1 MTIEGMAQ
9 NFGGSNNVNLLVP
22 NGQFGSRLM
31 GGQDAAQ
38 PRYIH
43 TQLEPIVDAMF
54 KKDDSAIVKYI
65 DDDGQ
70 LVEPEFYQ
78 PVVPLLV
85 INGAVGIG
93 TGFSSNI
100 PPHNPSDVLA
110 LLRDRL
116 YLRRA
121 SLAGLVLQPWWYG
134 FTGTIHRTTETTW
147 VTKGKA
153 AWDDT
158 KKTITVTELP
168 VGTWTKDYKAYL
180 DTLCTGDK
188 EKGIKP
194 ILESF
199 DDLYNDTEVKFILYF
214 DSDTYFEMRTD
225 AVAAEKMLQLNTA
238 WHTTNMVCFSPEMKI
253 KRYATVGDMMEDYYQ
268 VRLTG
273 YETRKKL
280 EIDRLEHELLEYDAK
295 ARFLLAL
302 LEDRMDLRRKSDEA
316 IVAALKAERLP
327 ALDGM
332 DKPDSVDSYDYL
344 LRMRMDRVKASAV
357 EEARK
362 HVESAKLA
370 LELLRATSAE
380 NLWLRDLD
388 VFEKSW
394 AALQETREAA
404 RTGTSSRPLK
414 KVIKIKQKD

>member
-1 MTIEGMAQ
+1 
-9 NFGGSNNVNLLVP
+9 
-22 NGQFGSRLM
+22 
-31 GGQDAAQ
+31 
-38 PRYIH
+38 
-43 TQLEPIVDAMF
+43 
-54 KKDDSAIVKYI
+54 
-65 DDDGQ
+65 
-70 LVEPEFYQ
+70 
-78 PVVPLLV
+78 
-85 INGAVGIG
+85 VGIG

-100 PPHNPSDVLA
+100 PPHNPSDVLS

-153 AWDDT
+153 TWDDT

-273 YETRKKL
+273 YETRKTL
-280 EIDRLEHELLEYDAK
+280 EINRLERELLEYDAK

-332 DKPDSVDSYDYL
+332 AAPDSVDSYDYL

-404 RTGTSSRPLK
+404 RTGTASRPLK
-414 KVIKIKQKD
+414 KERVIKIKRTD